1 MLTCYKIRN
10 GISGSSAAHLDSP
23 LDLENLGS
31 RKITQHGP
39 ISRKGM
45 VARLTL
51 VQGPPREPDWGT
63 FLRGGFDDLE
73 LPKYRTVGA
82 ILIVQVRK
90 SRNSHT
96 FAFPFGTGRYLLR
109 ESSIERN
116 YGLKVA
122 LNSIFGGE
130 GEFDPSRIRA
140 VDSKTLS
147 ETVLHTRQQ
156 ASRSATFEAFEIDS
170 LRDILNGITGR
181 PVDQNLWGDR
191 IDGRDSLSISRK
203 FGFDDLPQL
212 CGEILR
218 LGSREDYKKGFA
230 WIDNI
235 SLVRDEAVRDSLE
248 QELLSTLRERQISQL
263 DLAPPEVIDWSV
275 VSTFRF
281 SSERKTRHPEV
292 RLFDYL
298 SMLSNKQALKAL
310 DIDRLKRDQVEALNA
325 EGTVAH
331 RWSVWRCL
339 TGHLSIG
346 AEVFVLDNGGFYE
359 VEASYLE
366 QLNSFI
372 TGLSQLSYT
381 LPQAR
386 QGDSEPAYLQAA
398 AEVADDLLLMDQ
410 RFVRNVTGV
419 ASPIELCDLLTDSR
433 QFVHVKRQKGS
444 ANLSHLFAQ
453 GVVAADLLLMHPG
466 FRDRAVD
473 VIREVA
479 EARQLEADRF
489 ISFDVSSLRSADHEI
504 AFAIIARWPND
515 ATFAA
520 LPFFSK
526 VNLRKAAQ
534 ELRRMGFTCSVAK
547 VAAV

>member
-10 GISGSSAAHLDSP
+10 GITGSSAAHLDSP

-39 ISRKGM
+39 VSRNGM

-51 VQGPPREPDWGT
+51 IQGPPKEPDWGT

-82 ILIVQVRK
+82 VLIVQVRK
-90 SRNSHT
+90 SRKSHT

-122 LNSIFGGE
+122 LNSIFQGE
-130 GEFDPSRIRA
+130 GELDPSRIRA

-156 ASRSATFEAFEIDS
+156 ASRSATFEVFEIDS
-170 LRDILNGITGR
+170 MRDILNGITGR
-181 PVDQNLWGDR
+181 PVDQDLWGDR
-191 IDGRDSLSISRK
+191 IDGRDSLGIGRQ

-212 CGEILR
+212 CTEILS
-218 LGSREDYKKGFA
+218 LGSREDYKKGFG

-235 SLVRDEAVRDSLE
+235 SLVRDEDVLDNLE
-248 QELLSTLRERQISQL
+248 QELLSKLRERQISQL
-263 DLAPPEVIDWSV
+263 DLAPPEVIDWSA

-281 SSERKTRHPEV
+281 SSERKTRHPEI

-298 SMLSNKQALKAL
+298 SLLSKKQALQAL
-310 DIDRLKRDQVEALNA
+310 DIDRLKRDQIEAINA
-325 EGTVAH
+325 EGAVAH

-339 TGHLSIG
+339 TGHLSK
-346 AEVFVLDNGGFYE
+346 AREVYILDNGGFYG
-359 VEASYLE
+359 VESSYLE

-372 TGLSQLSYT
+372 AGLPQLSYT

-386 QGDSEPAYLQAA
+386 QGDSEPDYLQAT
-398 AEVADDLLLMDQ
+398 AELADDLLLMDQ
-410 RFVRNVTGV
+410 RFVRVTGV
-419 ASPIELCDLLTDSR
+419 ASPIELCDLLTDAR

-453 GVVAADLLLMHPG
+453 GVVAADLMLMHPG
-466 FRDRAVD
+466 FRDRAVE

-479 EARQLEADRF
+479 ETRQLEADRF
-489 ISFDVSSLRSADHEI
+489 ISFDVSSLRSADHEV